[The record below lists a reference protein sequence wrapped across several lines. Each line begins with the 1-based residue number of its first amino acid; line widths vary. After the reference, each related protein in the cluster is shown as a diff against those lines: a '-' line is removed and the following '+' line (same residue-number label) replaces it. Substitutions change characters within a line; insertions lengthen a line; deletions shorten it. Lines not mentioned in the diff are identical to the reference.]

1 MTKHKKKK
9 TTSPRKKTPLSARR
23 PGQPPSEAEILDYIR
38 SAEHKVGKREIA
50 RAFGLK
56 GEARIALKERLRDM
70 AERGLLDRRQKSFAV
85 AGELPKVAVLD
96 VIGPDDEGELI
107 ARPSV
112 WDEEV
117 QGPAPKVLLLDGDA
131 AARKG
136 RVGDKLPGPG
146 DRVLARIRPADD
158 DVPYPYVARVIR
170 RIDHA
175 ADEILGVLRRNPDGG
190 GWLEPVEKRGRA
202 RPIIVKPGD
211 GGDAEEGELVRAE
224 VRKDRRRGLM
234 WARVVERLGDV
245 DDQRNI
251 SLIAIHEQGI
261 RTEFPDDVLRET
273 DELGPF
279 DMEGREDI
287 RELPL
292 VTIDPPDARDHDD
305 AVFARPDDDPAN
317 EGGFQLI
324 VAIADVAA
332 YVRPGSALDE
342 EARLRG
348 NSTYFPDR
356 VVPMLPERI
365 SNDLC
370 SLRAGEDRPA
380 LACFMTFDRHGR
392 KLKHRFARVIMRSAA
407 FLSYE
412 QAQAAI
418 DGYAD
423 EVTEPLLEPVL
434 KPLWAAYAALM
445 EARAKRQPLELDVP
459 ERKLILDATGL
470 IERVVSPVRL
480 DAHKLIEEM
489 MIQANVCAAETLEA
503 RQTPLIYRVHDA
515 PAPEK
520 IIALQQFLKTLG
532 LSAPLGQRPKPMH
545 FNRILQQVKGTEF
558 EHVVNEV
565 VLRSQSQAIYDTE
578 NIGHFG
584 LNLARYA
591 HFTSPIRRYAD
602 LIVHRGLIKA
612 LKLGDARRD
621 GLSAED
627 IEKMHETAELIS
639 AAERRSMAAERDTVA
654 RMMAAHMAERIG
666 ATFPARISG
675 VTRAGLFVALLENGA
690 DGFVPMRSLG
700 DDFYVHDE
708 RRFALV
714 GRRTGTV
721 YQLGD
726 AVEVKLLEAAPMAGG
741 LRFEIVSGGKRRAT
755 SLTLHGKANAS
766 GKTARTAAKP
776 RKRRARNDKSGKAER
791 EPARGRRRG

>member
-9 TTSPRKKTPLSARR
+9 TSPQPKKTSAKKRR
-23 PGQPPSEAEILDYIR
+23 PGEVPGEAEILDYIR
-38 SAEHKVGKREIA
+38 TSERKVGKREIA

-70 AERGLLDRRQKSFAV
+70 AARGLLDKRQKSFAV

-96 VIGPDDEGELI
+96 VIGPDEEGELI

-117 QGPAPKVLLLDGDA
+117 DGPAPKVLLLDGGA
-131 AARKG
+131 SGRKG
-136 RVGDKLPGPG
+136 RGADKLPGAG
-146 DRVLARIRPADD
+146 DRVLARIRPAED
-158 DVPYPYVARVIR
+158 DVPYPYAARVIK

-175 ADEILGVLRRNPDGG
+175 ADEILGVFRRNPDGG
-190 GWLEPVEKRGRA
+190 GWLEPVEKRGRSQ
-202 RPIIVKPGD
+202 PIIVKPGD
-211 GGDAEEGELVRAE
+211 GGDAAEGELVRAE
-224 VRKDRRRGLM
+224 VRKDRRRGLI

-261 RTEFPDDVLRET
+261 RTDFPDEVLRET

-279 DMEGREDI
+279 DMQGREDI
-287 RELPL
+287 RDIPL

-305 AVFARPDDDPAN
+305 AVFAKPDDDPAN
-317 EGGFQLI
+317 EGGFQVI

-332 YVRPGSALDE
+332 YVRPGSALDA

-418 DGYAD
+418 DGFAD

-434 KPLWAAYAALM
+434 KPLWAAYEALM

-489 MIQANVCAAETLEA
+489 MIQANVCAAEMLEA
-503 RQTPLIYRVHDA
+503 RNTPLIYRVHDA

-520 IIALQQFLKTLG
+520 LVALQQFLKTLG

-612 LKLGDARRD
+612 LKLGDARAD

-654 RMMAAHMAERIG
+654 RMMAAHMAERVG
-666 ATFPARISG
+666 ATFHARISG

-700 DDFYVHDE
+700 DDFYYHDE
-708 RRFALV
+708 KRFALI
-714 GRRTGTV
+714 GRRTGKV

-741 LRFEIVSGGKRRAT
+741 LRFEIVSGGKGRAAA
-755 SLTLHGKANAS
+755 LTLHGKAA
-766 GKTARTAAKP
+766 GAAMGKP
-776 RKRRARNDKSGKAER
+776 RKKGARRGRGKGSRKNTARKA
-791 EPARGRRRG
+791 ARGRR